1 MFTRGLSIGFLLA
14 ALTACAS
21 GAAQSD
27 GTPHLDNSGGRSHLI
42 VDGKPFLIL
51 GGELRNSSAS
61 SLDFMK
67 PIWPRMAADNLNTL
81 LAPVS
86 WELIEPEEGKFDFS
100 LVDGMI
106 AAAQDN
112 CLHLVFLWFG
122 SWKNGDSFYAPAW
135 VRSDLKRFPR
145 AQDHQSGNLEILSAF
160 SDADRDADAHAFA
173 ALMKHIRAV
182 DGSKHT
188 VLMMQVENESGV
200 LGSPRDYSPEAEAV
214 WKSDVP
220 ERLLSFLVKNKQ
232 SLQPELLDVWR
243 KAGFRNQ
250 GTWAEVFGAS
260 QRADEIFEAWQ
271 YSQYIDAVAAAGKA
285 EYPIPMYVNAWLTQY
300 PGEPGGEHPS
310 GGAVSRML
318 DVWLAGISHIDALA
332 PDIYLP
338 DLRGVLA
345 SYDHLGNPLFV
356 PETRG
361 GEAAGANALY
371 AFGQGAIGFSP
382 FAIDGANDN
391 QPLTFAYDTLNRL
404 APLLTGVGR
413 SQMTSVVR
421 QAGDTKTAIE
431 LGGYLLRIQYQA
443 GTQAPGPL
451 RQECPN
457 VPPGAA
463 IVINTAPDEF
473 VIAGEG
479 LTVTFLPDSQ
489 GPDRAE
495 LMSVEEGT
503 FANGTWVPGR
513 HLNGDETDGGNFLI
527 FSCAAPS
534 IQKVRLYRHD

>member
-1 MFTRGLSIGFLLA
+1 MLRRGLLIGILLT
-14 ALTACAS
+14 ALTADAS
-21 GAAQSD
+21 AAPPSD
-27 GTPHLDNSGGRSHLI
+27 GIPHLEKSGILTHLV
-42 VDGKPFLIL
+42 VDGKPFFIL

-86 WELIEPEEGKFDFS
+86 WELTEPEEGKFDFS

-106 AAAQDN
+106 AAAEEN
-112 CLHLVFLWFG
+112 HLHLVFLWFG
-122 SWKNGDSFYAPAW
+122 SWKNGESGYAPAW

-145 AQDHQSGNLEILSAF
+145 AQDRQGGNLETLSA
-160 SDADRDADAHAFA
+160 SSNADRDADAHAFA
-173 ALMKHIRAV
+173 ALMKHIREV

-200 LGSPRDYSPEAEAV
+200 LGSTRDFSPEAEAA
-214 WKSDVP
+214 WKTPVP
-220 ERLLSFLVKNKQ
+220 EVLLDFLMKNQQ
-232 SLQPELLDVWR
+232 SLQPELIDVWR
-243 KAGFRNQ
+243 AAGFRNS
-250 GTWAEVFGAS
+250 GSWAEVFGTS

-300 PGEPGGEHPS
+300 SGEPGGEHPS
-310 GGAVSRML
+310 GGAVSRVL
-318 DVWLAGISHIDALA
+318 DVWLAGISYIDLLA

-345 SYDHLGNPLFV
+345 SYDHLGNALFI

-361 GEAAGANALY
+361 GENAGANALY
-371 AFGQGAIGFSP
+371 AFGQGAFGFSP
-382 FAIDGANDN
+382 FSIDGSNDN
-391 QPLTFAYDTLNRL
+391 KPLTLAYDTLNQL
-404 APLLTGVGR
+404 SPLLSSARR

-421 QAGDTKTAIE
+421 QAGDSQTAIE
-431 LGGYLLRIQYQA
+431 LGGYLLRVKYQE
-443 GTQAPGPL
+443 GTHAAGPL
-451 RQECPN
+451 QQECPN

-463 IVINTAPDEF
+463 IMINTAPNEF

-479 LTVTFLPDSQ
+479 LSVTFLPDSD
-489 GPDRAE
+489 GPEHVE
-495 LMSVEEGT
+495 LMSVEEGR
-503 FANGTWVPGR
+503 FDSGTWAPGR
-513 HLNGDETDGGNFLI
+513 RLNGDETDGGNFAI
-527 FSCAAPS
+527 FPCAAPA
-534 IQKVRLYRHD
+534 IQKIRIYRHD